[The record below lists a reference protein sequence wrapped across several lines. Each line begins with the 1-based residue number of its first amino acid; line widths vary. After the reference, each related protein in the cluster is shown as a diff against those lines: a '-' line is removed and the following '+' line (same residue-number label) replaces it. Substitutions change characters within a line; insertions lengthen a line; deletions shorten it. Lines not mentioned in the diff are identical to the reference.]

1 MKLLKTKSVLG
12 ILILAGLG
20 AAVVQTQEQPKP
32 TTDVKHFAKDG
43 LSFDYPTGWDISD
56 QSTGQLQNLSLS
68 RAGYA
73 GIMVRSP
80 RAGIDTKEKE
90 THAKQLIQEGFVQAW
105 AKNFAD
111 SGAKAERSVVSTEIA
126 GGPAEGT
133 RLSASLEGE
142 PGHVDIHWRLIGTRL
157 VQLAI
162 VGSDRDIRRSEPAWN
177 TIRNSIQ
184 FEVAPAPTPTPAK
197 KNP

>member
-1 MKLLKTKSVLG
+1 MKLHIKILLAVLM
-12 ILILAGLG
+12 LAGL
-20 AAVVQTQEQPKP
+20 AVTAVQPQEQAKP
-32 TTDVKHFAKDG
+32 NADVKHFAKDG
-43 LSFDYPTGWDISD
+43 LSFDYPNGWDVSD
-56 QSTGQLQNLSLS
+56 QSTGQLQYLSLS

-73 GIMVRSP
+73 GIMVRAP

-90 THAKQLIQEGFVQAW
+90 DHAKQLIQEGFVQAW

-111 SGAKAERSVVSTEIA
+111 SGAKAERSVVTTDVA

-133 RLSASLEGE
+133 RLSARLDGE
-142 PGHVDIHWRLIGTRL
+142 PGRVEIYWRLIGTRL

-162 VGSDRDIRRSEPAWN
+162 VGSDRDIKRSEPAWDVV
-177 TIRNSIQ
+177 RNSVK
-184 FEVAPAPTPTPAK
+184 FETSPAPTPTPAK

>member
-1 MKLLKTKSVLG
+1 MKLQIKRLLTVLM
-12 ILILAGLG
+12 LAGLT

-32 TTDVKHFAKDG
+32 NPDVKHFAKDG
-43 LSFDYPTGWDISD
+43 LSFDYPTGWDVSD
-56 QSTGQLQNLSLS
+56 QSTGQLQYLSLS

-80 RAGIDTKEKE
+80 RAGIDSKEKE
-90 THAKQLIQEGFVQAW
+90 DQARQLIQEGFVQAW
-105 AKNFAD
+105 AKNFTD

-133 RLSASLEGE
+133 RLSAMLGGE
-142 PGHVDIHWRLIGTRL
+142 AGHVDIHWRLIGTRL

-162 VGSDRDIRRSEPAWN
+162 VGSDRDIKRTEEAWN

-184 FEVAPAPTPTPAK
+184 FEVAPAATPTPAR

>member
-1 MKLLKTKSVLG
+1 MKLQIKRLLAVLM
-12 ILILAGLG
+12 LAGLT
-20 AAVVQTQEQPKP
+20 AAGVQTQEPPKP
-32 TTDVKHFAKDG
+32 NPEVKHFAKDG

-56 QSTGQLQNLSLS
+56 QSSGQLQYLSLS

-73 GIMVRSP
+73 GIIVRSP
-80 RAGIDTKEKE
+80 RAGIDSKEKE
-90 THAKQLIQEGFVQAW
+90 DQARQLIQEGFVQAW
-105 AKNFAD
+105 ARNFSD
-111 SGAKAERSVVSTEIA
+111 SGAKAERSVVTTEIA

-133 RLSASLEGE
+133 RLSALLDGE
-142 PGHVDIHWRLIGTRL
+142 AGHVDIHWRLIGSRL

-162 VGSDRDIRRSEPAWN
+162 VGSDRDIKRTEEAWN

-184 FEVAPAPTPTPAK
+184 FEVAPAATPTPAR